1 MVPEDLSRA
10 KLLSALNGARVAYF
24 DVRMP
29 ATALVI
35 AREVITY

>member
-10 KLLSALNGARVAYF
+10 NLLSALNGARVAYF

-35 AREVITY
+35 VKEVIRY